1 MGRWNVEIS
10 ELTNEEIEA
19 ELDLQ
24 QHYINNLIQ
33 TIEEEGFED
42 DVNRDNQLRYLEYM
56 LNFKRDLLLEL
67 VGRM

>member
-24 QHYINNLIQ
+24 QHYINNVIQ